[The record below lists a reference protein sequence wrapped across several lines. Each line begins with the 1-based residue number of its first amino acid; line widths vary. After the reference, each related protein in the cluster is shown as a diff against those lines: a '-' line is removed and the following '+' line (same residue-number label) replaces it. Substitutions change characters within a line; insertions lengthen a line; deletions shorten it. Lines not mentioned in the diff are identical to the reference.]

1 MITFVQGQ
9 NIIMV
14 HLLLKLYSGVMCQ
27 KNFSKKIVK
36 FCSLLLCV
44 YFEDIIQLKLQSVF
58 VKGPT
63 TTIVLAFCSRRQII
77 NVKKIFPHH
86 RKTERAANFSSFS
99 CCRPSQSYFCC
110 INSRSR
116 LLLSTIEILCT
127 KLKGFPCKK
136 SQVPYFQIE
145 CQTAGTIAKSKS
157 L

>member
-14 HLLLKLYSGVMCQ
+14 HLLLKLYSRVMCQ
-27 KNFSKKIVK
+27 RNFFKKIVK

-58 VKGPT
+58 VKGA

-99 CCRPSQSYFCC
+99 CCRPSQLYFCC
-110 INSRSR
+110 INSRTRGFFSA
-116 LLLSTIEILCT
+116 LS
-127 KLKGFPCKK
+127 KFF
-136 SQVPYFQIE
+136 VP
-145 CQTAGTIAKSKS
+145 S
-157 L
+157 